1 MTHYYYYDGVVTT
14 IVDLS
19 GDMVVWRFYGP
30 LQLLLGPPQK
40 DDDHLLDVSAGTSSA
55 QWFMMMMITWL
66 LSRRDMM
73 MMMMVEMIMRWM
85 IWVTF
90 PCSSSHG
97 EQMLMLLVEG
107 FHLFPNLPLD
117 MLGQELDIS
126 KHGMEHSYLLRE

>member
-1 MTHYYYYDGVVTT
+1 VVTT

-19 GDMVVWRFYGP
+19 GDMMVWRFYGP

-55 QWFMMMMITWL
+55 QWFMMMMMITWL
-66 LSRRDMM
+66 LSRRDK
-73 MMMMVEMIMRWM
+73 MMMVEMMMRWM

-90 PCSSSHG
+90 PSSSSHG